1 MNPQLLTL
9 GIVGLGVAAAFAG
22 TVVLVTNSS
31 DIHRLPI
38 GDSISIT
45 LPNNPTTGYQWSFD
59 IVDGKST
66 LVEITSEV
74 NNTDDAQNRIMVGT
88 PGSVTYTITGKITGF
103 CIVEFY
109 YGRSWEHRPIKTL
122 RYKVKVV

>member
-22 TVVLVTNSS
+22 TVALVTNSS
-31 DIHRLPI
+31 DVHRLPI

-59 IVDGKST
+59 IVDGKPT

-88 PGSVTYTITGKITGF
+88 PGSVTYTITGKVAGF